1 MQPIAIPRQVSY
13 AIRAAREK
21 AGRTQGE
28 LAESAGVSRQ
38 LVIRL
43 EAGRAPGIQLDKLM
57 AVLDALDLHLFVAP
71 GKADDPDGT
80 TPPIERPARQGALYD
95 EVFGQLLQE
104 STVDASLFA
113 PCNGR
118 RA

>member
-38 LVIRL
+38 L
-43 EAGRAPGIQLDKLM
+43 DKLM
-57 AVLDALDLHLFVAP
+57 AVLDALDLHLFVAS

-104 STVDASLFA
+104 SAVDASLFA